1 MAPVRLALATP
12 QPAELPSAVPKSGIV
27 SKEKR
32 PRRSRTWP
40 PLGKSGPQCKRLGKG
55 VQVTNTHIPS
65 TRSLTE
71 VLDRARLAVIGAQ
84 SPTTTL
90 APTIRPTEP
99 PRPAVRL
106 SNPTPAPAIPLRP
119 TCVPLSTLADLD
131 ELHPGPRR
139 LLELLYQ
146 VARSTVTARA
156 YPVVP
161 SQVTI
166 HQPQELI
173 ARALG
178 CHLVTVW
185 RWAQELV
192 TAGLIA
198 ARGHYTSSKGSTR
211 IDGTLYAVSLQAGHR
226 AHLTHDDLAH
236 QWRDLD
242 ADREAG
248 RTAWKALQGSDPI
261 DRGAWFQMLQNWA
274 VTPGSTN
281 DDPLVP
287 DHCRLPGTL
296 QDAAYALPLL
306 ASAHP
311 DKRPALVGMLA
322 SALAHALEDQ
332 HSRRFW
338 CKVIWNAWTDETEGR
353 AGLQVLAA
361 QLARLDADRR
371 EWPGLKRPGALL
383 VSRLRMM

>member
-1 MAPVRLALATP
+1 VYDASGEGVHLTIHNP
-12 QPAELPSAVPKSGIV
+12 QLVAAI
-27 SKEKR
+27 
-32 PRRSRTWP
+32 
-40 PLGKSGPQCKRLGKG
+40 
-55 VQVTNTHIPS
+55 N
-65 TRSLTE
+65 
-71 VLDRARLAVIGAQ
+71 RARAAIHGIQ
-84 SPTTTL
+84 GTT
-90 APTIRPTEP
+90 
-99 PRPAVRL
+99 
-106 SNPTPAPAIPLRP
+106 STPAPITARPIEPPIPIIRLSSPAPAPAAPLRP
-119 TCVPLSTLADLD
+119 PCAPLGTLADLD
-131 ELHPGPRR
+131 QLHPGPRR
-139 LLELLYQ
+139 LLELLHD
-146 VARSTVTARA
+146 VAVSAMAARA

-211 IDGTLYAVSLQAGHR
+211 IDGTLYAVSLQAGHL
-226 AHLTHDDLAH
+226 AHLTHDDLVH
-236 QWRDLD
+236 EYRDLD
-242 ADREAG
+242 ADRAAG
-248 RTAWKALQGSDPI
+248 RTAWKALQGSDPR

-274 VTPGSTN
+274 VTPGSIS
-281 DDPLVP
+281 DSPLIS
-287 DHCRLPGTL
+287 DHCRVPDTL

-311 DKRPALVGMLA
+311 SKRPGLVGMLA
-322 SALAHALEDQ
+322 STIAHALRDQ

-338 CKVIWNAWTDETEGR
+338 CKVIWNAWTDEIEGR

-371 EWPGLKRPGALL
+371 EWTNLRRPSALL
-383 VSRLRMM
+383 VSRLR

>member
-1 MAPVRLALATP
+1 VYSP
-12 QPAELPSAVPKSGIV
+12 QGRVVHLNIHN
-27 SKEKR
+27 
-32 PRRSRTWP
+32 PR
-40 PLGKSGPQCKRLGKG
+40 
-55 VQVTNTHIPS
+55 VI
-65 TRSLTE
+65 E
-71 VLDRARLAVIGAQ
+71 VLNRARVAVLSSQA
-84 SPTTTL
+84 
-90 APTIRPTEP
+90 ATIRPTEP
-99 PRPAVRL
+99 PPPTVSLPKPLAVPRV
-106 SNPTPAPAIPLRP
+106 SCSPLAD
-119 TCVPLSTLADLD
+119 LADLD
-131 ELHPGPRR
+131 QLHPGPRR
-139 LLELLYQ
+139 LLELLHQ
-146 VARSTVTARA
+146 VAMSTVTARA

-166 HQPQELI
+166 HQPQKLI

-211 IDGTLYAVSLQAGHR
+211 IDGTLYAVSLQTGHR

-242 ADREAG
+242 ADRVAG
-248 RTAWKALQGSDPI
+248 RTAWKASQGSEQ
-261 DRGAWFQMLQNWA
+261 RQAEGWFQILKNWA
-274 VTPGSTN
+274 VTPGAIN

-287 DHCRLPGTL
+287 DHCRVPGTL
-296 QDAAYALPLL
+296 RDAAYVLPLL
-306 ASAHP
+306 ASTHP
-311 DKRPALVGMLA
+311 SKRPGLVGMLA
-322 SALAHALEDQ
+322 STIAHALRDQ

-338 CKVIWNAWTDETEGR
+338 CKVIWRAFSAEMEGR
-353 AGLQVLAA
+353 GGLQTLAA

-383 VSRLRMM
+383 VSRLRMV

>member
-1 MAPVRLALATP
+1 MTLHDAMA
-12 QPAELPSAVPKSGIV
+12 
-27 SKEKR
+27 
-32 PRRSRTWP
+32 
-40 PLGKSGPQCKRLGKG
+40 
-55 VQVTNTHIPS
+55 
-65 TRSLTE
+65 
-71 VLDRARLAVIGAQ
+71 RARAAVLSSHA
-84 SPTTTL
+84 
-90 APTIRPTEP
+90 ATIRPTKP
-99 PRPAVRL
+99 PAPMVRVPGPPAVPKASCL
-106 SNPTPAPAIPLRP
+106 PLAD
-119 TCVPLSTLADLD
+119 LADLD
-131 ELHPGPRR
+131 QLHPGPRR
-139 LLELLYQ
+139 LLELLHG
-146 VARSTVTARA
+146 VAVSTVTARV
-156 YPVVP
+156 YPVTP

-166 HQPQELI
+166 HQPQELL

-178 CHLVTVW
+178 CHVVTVW
-185 RWAQELV
+185 RWAQDLI
-192 TAGLIA
+192 TAGLID
-198 ARGHYTSSKGSTR
+198 ARGHYTTSKGSTR
-211 IDGTLYAVSLQAGHR
+211 IDGTLYAVSLQTGHR

-248 RTAWKALQGSDPI
+248 RTAWKALQGSDPK

-274 VTPGSTN
+274 VIPGSIS
-281 DDPLVP
+281 DSPLVS
-287 DHCRLPGTL
+287 DHCRVPGTL
-296 QDAAYALPLL
+296 PDAAYALPLL

-338 CKVIWNAWTDETEGR
+338 CKVIWNAWTDEIEGR

-383 VSRLRMM
+383 VSRLRMV